1 MTQLDRLMG
10 VLRLA
15 TTAILS
21 AILRDHTA
29 PAARPNPDAPDAP
42 DAFLDIVAISARIYA
57 SLLEPESGCVSRMPN
72 SLKALYSR

>member
-42 DAFLDIVAISARIYA
+42 DAFLDIVAISAA
-57 SLLEPESGCVSRMPN
+57 HLCVFIRACVRMRQ
-72 SLKALYSR
+72 SDA